1 MPRQSIR
8 RPAVAGSWY
17 PRDPETLRRDV
28 THYLGDA
35 SAVPG
40 GEIIALIAPHA
51 GLVYS
56 GPVAAYAYKALERRA
71 FPLAVL
77 LGPSHFAAF
86 EGIAVHPAG
95 AFETPFGPLPVPDE
109 AVDCI
114 TAAAPIARVYAA
126 AHAREHSLEMQLP
139 FLGYLLPGIP
149 ILPLLMGYQTR
160 DTIVAVAEALASAFE
175 GRGVLLVAS
184 TDLSHFFPAEQ
195 ALALDARVQDFVG
208 RFDPMGLLGA
218 MEAYPEHERGRFVA
232 CGGGP
237 AVSVMLA
244 AQRLGARESRVLRYA
259 HSGDV
264 SGDMSAVVGY
274 LAAAIGN
281 FDA

>member
-17 PRDPETLRRDV
+17 PRDPETLRREV
-28 THYLGDA
+28 THYLCQA
-35 SAVPG
+35 SAAPAG
-40 GEIIALIAPHA
+40 QIIALIAPHA

-56 GPVAAYAYKALERRA
+56 GPVAAYAYKALEARA
-71 FPLAVL
+71 FPLVIL

-86 EGIAVHPAG
+86 EGLAVHPAG
-95 AFETPFGPLPVPDE
+95 AFDTPFGPMPVPDE

-114 TAAAPIARVYAA
+114 TAATPLARVYAA

-139 FLGYLLPGIP
+139 FLSHLLPGVP
-149 ILPLLMGYQTR
+149 ILPLLMGFQAR
-160 DTIVAVAEALASAFE
+160 ETIVGAADALASAFA
-175 GRGVLLVAS
+175 GRGILLVAS

-195 ALALDARVQDFVG
+195 ALALDARVQDLVG
-208 RFDPMGLLGA
+208 RFDPMGLLAA
-218 MEAYPEHERGRFVA
+218 MEEYPEHERGRFVA
-232 CGGGP
+232 CGAGP

-244 AQRLGARESRVLRYA
+244 AQRLGAREARVLRYA